1 MGVSEDASTA
11 FLKAQL
17 AAGIELPRGGR
28 ALITV
33 NERDHKPVVEIARM
47 LVEAGFDLVATRGT
61 AATLR
66 SAGLEVDDVLK
77 QSEGRPH
84 CIDAIR
90 NGEIK
95 LIVNTPL
102 GASSFRDGWEIR
114 TAAIQHSV
122 PCITTLA
129 GARAAAQ
136 AVLGIDD
143 EPLQVTALQDIA
155 LEPRS

>member
-1 MGVSEDASTA
+1 MGVSENASTA

-17 AAGIELPRGGR
+17 AAGIKLPRGGR

-33 NERDHKPVVEIARM
+33 NRRDHEAAIDIGRM
-47 LVEAGFDLVATRGT
+47 LVQAGFDLVATRGT

-90 NGEIK
+90 NGEIS

-136 AVLGIDD
+136 AVLRIDD
-143 EPLQVTALQDIA
+143 EPIQVTALQDIDSK
-155 LEPRS
+155 PQG